1 MITTFKQVENKMN
14 KLSAGMWIVG
24 KDIEPGKYKVHLTYP
39 REYGGTINIL
49 THNFTDKSYF
59 YQVKKLKTLE
69 LKNLRLN

>member
-1 MITTFKQVENKMN
+1 MN

-49 THNFTDKSYF
+49 TSILPINHTF